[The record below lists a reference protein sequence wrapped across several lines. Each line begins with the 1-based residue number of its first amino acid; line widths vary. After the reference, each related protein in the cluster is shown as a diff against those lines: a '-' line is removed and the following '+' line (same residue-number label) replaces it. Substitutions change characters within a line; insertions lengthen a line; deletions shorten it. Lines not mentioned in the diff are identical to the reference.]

1 MKKVQSKKLQSSAKK
16 VDNLNFSSDEEK
28 AKNKE
33 MFAVEH
39 IEGTPFQVV
48 TSEEENVAF
57 ISMGNYKI
65 TENRELEKK
74 EELIKDV
81 KKITWDRLIQVFSV
95 LLDVELKINKNE

>member
-16 VDNLNFSSDEEK
+16 ADNLNFSSDEEK

-33 MFAVEH
+33 MFKVEH
-39 IEGTPFQVV
+39 IEGTPFQIV
-48 TSEEENVAF
+48 TSEEEDVAF

-65 TENRELEKK
+65 TENRELKK
-74 EELIKDV
+74 RKELIEDV

-95 LLDVELKINKNE
+95 LLDVELKNKKDE